1 MGVESQ
7 ILKLVNDDGP
17 RAKEIKTVKNYYK
30 NENDIL
36 LGKASQSTKQRVDKV
51 YEELQNNPLRSADNR
66 ISHPFYQDL
75 VDQKISYLLAKE
87 ITLQSKDKK
96 ALEEIKKVLGEDF
109 KDTIQDAGI
118 VTGKQIGRAHV

>member
-17 RAKEIKTVKNYYK
+17 RAKEIKTVKNYCK

-109 KDTIQDAGI
+109 KDTIQDVGI
-118 VTGKQIGRAHV
+118 VTGKLS

>member
-1 MGVESQ
+1 MMGVESQ

-96 ALEEIKKVLGEDF
+96 ALEEIKKVLGEDR
-109 KDTIQDAGI
+109 KTD
-118 VTGKQIGRAHV
+118 R